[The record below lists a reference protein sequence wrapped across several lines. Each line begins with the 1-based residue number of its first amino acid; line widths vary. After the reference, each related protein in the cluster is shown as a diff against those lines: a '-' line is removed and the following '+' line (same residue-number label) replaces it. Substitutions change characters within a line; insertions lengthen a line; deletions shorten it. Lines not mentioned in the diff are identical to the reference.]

1 MREKLMDWTS
11 AYQER
16 LPVLASV
23 AEEIRATLEELLCG
37 VPRIDR
43 ITTRVKTIDSF
54 VGKAQRIDPDAG
66 KPRYTYPLEEIQ
78 DQIGARIV
86 VFYRSLI
93 DPVTEKVLTEI
104 QEVENRLKEQ
114 PALSFGYEAR
124 HLVCF
129 IPPDI
134 RATHHP
140 PIEVFELQISTLFQ
154 YAWSQA
160 EHDVGYK
167 PQGELS
173 YDDRRRMAWAA
184 AQAWGA
190 DVIFDELWNRFR
202 PA

>member
-1 MREKLMDWTS
+1 MREKLMDWGS
-11 AYQER
+11 VYQER
-16 LPVLASV
+16 IPVLTRV
-23 AEEIRATLEELLCG
+23 AEEIQAALEEILCG

-43 ITTRVKTIDSF
+43 IATRVKAVDSF

-66 KPRYTYPLEEIQ
+66 KPRYTYPLDEIQ

-134 RATHHP
+134 RAAHHP

-167 PQGELS
+167 PQGALS

-190 DVIFDELWNRFR
+190 DVIFDELWHRLR